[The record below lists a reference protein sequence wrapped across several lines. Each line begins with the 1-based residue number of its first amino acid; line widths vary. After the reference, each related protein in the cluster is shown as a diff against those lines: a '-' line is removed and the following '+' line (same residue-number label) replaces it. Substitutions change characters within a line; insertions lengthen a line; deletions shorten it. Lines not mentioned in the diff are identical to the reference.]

1 MDPLVRTGAAQGIC
15 KILKGDVQT
24 VQTKNNFFNAL
35 LINSKNEENLHVRD
49 ACALAVESVKKFFSA
64 RGNFLDPVSPTTL
77 RNIKILRELLFNP
90 EITAIERART
100 ILNLRDLATKEAA
113 AILGSALS
121 KNRQYMTIVLQQ
133 LIVTSFRNFE
143 TPITINEL
151 QKIISN
157 TNHFETIRH
166 EAIRVLHSIDKNSDK
181 FLDAFKS
188 DKSQVVKDSIK
199 IATYFDFQNDV
210 KSEFSLKGLFL
221 F

>member
-15 KILKGDVQT
+15 KILKDDVQT
-24 VQTKNNFFNAL
+24 NFKFFNVL
-35 LINSKNEENLHVRD
+35 VINSENEENLHVRD
-49 ACALAVESVKKFFSA
+49 ACALAVESFKKFFTFA
-64 RGNFLDPVSPTTL
+64 PGNLLDPVSPTTL

-90 EITAIERART
+90 EITVIERART

-157 TNHFETIRH
+157 TNLFETIRH

-188 DKSQVVKDSIK
+188 DKSQVVKDSIE
-199 IATYFDFQNDV
+199 IATYV
-210 KSEFSLKGLFL
+210 
-221 F
+221 